1 MSLKK
6 AKITLLG
13 MQIAGKDNR
22 DTNNDSEG
30 GTCDRANI
38 SVSSH

>member
-6 AKITLLG
+6 AKITLTR

-22 DTNNDSEG
+22 DTNNDNEG
-30 GTCDRANI
+30 GTCNRANI
-38 SVSSH
+38 GVSSH